1 MKKLIKNKV
10 YEVLWQDAWIDPQD
24 YSLEKAK
31 IQKPI
36 ERYTIA
42 YLVDENEERLVLST
56 DYFVVGSDV
65 NSLIVIP
72 TGMIKKKWSYDLQ

>member
-1 MKKLIKNKV
+1 MKKLKNNKV

-24 YSLEKAK
+24 YSLSKAK
-31 IQKPI
+31 TQKPI
-36 ERYTIA
+36 ERYTIG
-42 YLVDENEERLVLST
+42 YLVDESEERLVLAS

-72 TGMIKKKWSYDLQ
+72 TGMIKKIWSYDIQ

>member
-1 MKKLIKNKV
+1 MKKENKV

-36 ERYTIA
+36 ERYTIG
-42 YLVDENEERLVLST
+42 YLVDENIEERLVLST

-72 TGMIKKKWSYDLQ
+72 TGMIKKIWSYDLQ